1 MEGGYHLAK
10 TICMCISEQA
20 VGVASQWVDGFGTEN
35 GLEFVFDGGDGYWD
49 FEFVIDIVSATLER
63 VQCYLLD

>member
-1 MEGGYHLAK
+1 
-10 TICMCISEQA
+10 MCISKKA

-49 FEFVIDIVSATLER
+49 FEFVIDIVGATLER